1 MREILFKAKRK
12 DNGEWVEGAYYKQT
26 EWYGDPCAYHYII
39 TSKDELEDNM
49 MIYHE
54 ISPETLCEYTNLT
67 DKNGKR
73 IWENDIVKG
82 KFDGLYIIL
91 WYPRNAQFIKFSGYD
106 RAPWTDIESMTRQNL
121 INPLLQKDMCSDL
134 KVIGNVIDNPELLT
148 AERSE

>member
-1 MREILFKAKRK
+1 MREHIYKAKRR
-12 DNGEWVEGAYYKQT
+12 DNHEWIIGYYCK
-26 EWYGDPCAYHYII
+26 YGDNHCII
-39 TSKDELEDNM
+39 EPTEFGLAKGVG
-49 MIYHE
+49 I
-54 ISPETLCEYTNLT
+54 IPETLCEYTQLK

-106 RAPWTDIESMTRQNL
+106 RVPWTDIESMTRQNL

-134 KVIGNVIDNPELLT
+134 EVIGNVIDNPELLT
-148 AERSE
+148 AEREENER

>member
-1 MREILFKAKRK
+1 MREHIYKAQRR
-12 DNGEWVEGAYYKQT
+12 DNHEWIIGYYCK
-26 EWYGDPCAYHYII
+26 YGDNHCII
-39 TSKDELEDNM
+39 ESTEFGLAKGVG
-49 MIYHE
+49 I
-54 ISPETLCEYTNLT
+54 IPETLCEFSGLY

-73 IWENDIVKG
+73 IWENDIVEG

-106 RAPWTDIESMTRQNL
+106 RVPWTDIESMTRQNL

-148 AERSE
+148 ADTE